1 MKEEIY
7 IIMAIIVLC
16 GIIGGVGSSL
26 KEMKENG
33 GRFLLR
39 NIMFGILASITVPL
53 FLNLVSSDILKTI
66 LDPKK
71 NEIYDLNYFIFAGF
85 CIVAAYSSIQYLNII
100 SSRVVQNLK
109 EDYAA
114 LKVESK
120 KMKEEVER
128 INDVQKTTLV
138 YDKNVELNKLEQAA
152 IITDDETQEVMKTIY
167 NPEKKFTPVE
177 KILNNVTSIENDKI
191 EKKIEEL
198 KDKNLLKEIQFGDG
212 TRAVALSEGVEDFIN
227 GK

>member
-1 MKEEIY
+1 
-7 IIMAIIVLC
+7 MAIIVLC